1 LSEVISSSL
10 STNRTKNPTFSV
22 AHTKI
27 SWKAISKEAQG
38 AVLESIPSRWRLDIE
53 KYKSLRDVT
62 SVPYTSGI
70 MTKDQLEI
78 TELTAGE
85 IVKCESREWK
95 AVQVLEAFAARAA
108 IAHQL
113 VCLMSL
119 TTLLSG

>member
-1 LSEVISSSL
+1 M
-10 STNRTKNPTFSV
+10 
-22 AHTKI
+22 

-78 TELTAGE
+78 TELTARE
-85 IVKCESREWK
+85 IVKCLESREWK